1 MIDHS
6 ENVTLRYTRWL
17 NQYCWIFFL
26 FLLQIR
32 SSSHPIA
39 TITLAQIT
47 LGNSALIDLSTN
59 NTNSDYIKQ
68 VIEYNKRIMQQIDK
82 ITLVNEYDM
91 MINNSYFKLISNIKI
106 RQSIYVKRVQYSMI
120 KKLEMK
126 NIWTYGIYIKRQK
139 RKINLIYGLRSCKY
153 QNPSQNPGKNFLTRL
168 KKNTPKE
175 LDFTQLKP
183 ISGSNTLFKNF
194 HGFLEVIEGHV
205 LAWKVIQQTPLKFNL
220 KWGNSSSTF
229 SETQYLYYFQTLC

>member
-1 MIDHS
+1 
-6 ENVTLRYTRWL
+6 
-17 NQYCWIFFL
+17 
-26 FLLQIR
+26 LQII

-82 ITLVNEYDM
+82 IILVNEYDM

-120 KKLEMK
+120 KKLEIN
-126 NIWTYGIYIKRQK
+126 NIWTYGDLHKEAKTKSKPYLWFEVTQISKSFPKPWKKLLDKAKKEYSEGTGLHHTKTNIWKQYPQK
-139 RKINLIYGLRSCKY
+139 FSWFSRSHRR
-153 QNPSQNPGKNFLTRL
+153 TR
-168 KKNTPKE
+168 
-175 LDFTQLKP
+175 
-183 ISGSNTLFKNF
+183 
-194 HGFLEVIEGHV
+194 
-205 LAWKVIQQTPLKFNL
+205 
-220 KWGNSSSTF
+220 F
-229 SETQYLYYFQTLC
+229 SMKS